1 MALFELKEVQQIKNL
16 EFMAKQVVEGF
27 IVGLHK
33 SPFHGF
39 SVEFAEH
46 RLYNPGEST
55 KNIDWK
61 VYARTDKLFTKRY
74 DEETNLRCHVII
86 DTSSSMY
93 YPSKGDIINK
103 LNFSVLSAAGLIEL
117 FRKQRDATGLALFS
131 HKVDLITKAKS
142 NVVHINGLYHEM
154 EKLLANEK
162 LNTTTEAASCLHA
175 IADQIHKRS
184 LVIVFSDMMQ
194 QENSEDIFAALQ
206 HLKHN
211 KHEVILFHVVDRKH
225 EINFDFDNRPYLF
238 VDMENGAEVKL
249 HANEVKAKYTEHM
262 QAYEKAL
269 KLKCAQYKIDFVAAD
284 INKPFNQVL
293 TPYLLKRSKMV

>member
-93 YPSKGDIINK
+93 YPSKEDIINK